1 MSDFY
6 LKEEVTRGLEREG
19 STLSG
24 VNAKCYWEE
33 LKDNSSSN
41 DASHFNSSS
50 IIQPPRMTD
59 TMRNQNFN
67 KFSILP
73 PIDASSTSKQHYK
86 GDATMDRS
94 SACSSATSEISRT
107 RSCRGVC
114 VRLNIEAASLLPL
127 AFRYVC
133 NFSEAFQNGENGLTN
148 RDSFFVEDA

>member
-1 MSDFY
+1 MAVICTIIFHF
-6 LKEEVTRGLEREG
+6 KEEVTRGLEREG

-33 LKDNSSSN
+33 LKDKNNSN
-41 DASHFNSSS
+41 DTNYSNSSS
-50 IIQPPRMTD
+50 IIQPPRMID
-59 TMRNQNFN
+59 AMRNQNFN

-73 PIDASSTSKQHYK
+73 PIDSSNMSKQHYK
-86 GDATMDRS
+86 GEATMDRS

-127 AFRYVC
+127 AFRYV
-133 NFSEAFQNGENGLTN
+133 G
-148 RDSFFVEDA
+148 V

>member
-1 MSDFY
+1 MTLPFF
-6 LKEEVTRGLEREG
+6 KEEVTRGLEREG

-33 LKDNSSSN
+33 LKDKNSSNETNYS
-41 DASHFNSSS
+41 NSSS
-50 IIQPPRMTD
+50 IIQPPRMID
-59 TMRNQNFN
+59 AMRNQNFN

-73 PIDASSTSKQHYK
+73 PIDSSTMSRQHYK
-86 GDATMDRS
+86 GEATMDRS

-127 AFRYVC
+127 AFRCVG
-133 NFSEAFQNGENGLTN
+133 S
-148 RDSFFVEDA
+148 